1 MWFSTTAALATRL
14 VSPTKFEKYQR
25 SFPDS
30 GRLDRNVF
38 REFLVMHFWFVRD
51 FILKIILYIVIFDSI
66 LSNLIFFLIFDSI
79 QSKFIFLLLDF
90 VWFDSLYF
98 RLVFFSTDFF
108 YFHEFLICLYFW
120 VIAIKNLIFASFFS
134 EFRHVGIKGA
144 NNF

>member
-98 RLVFFSTDFF
+98 RLDFSRI
-108 YFHEFLICLYFW
+108 L
-120 VIAIKNLIFASFFS
+120 NFASIFELLVLKIWFS
-134 EFRHVGIKGA
+134 PLSFP
-144 NNF
+144 NFDMSGSKELIISKI